1 VFSIQFERRNWF
13 RRTDC
18 SFRFDEIVSFTSNF
32 IGTDE
37 YFLIETKNPNRTFQI
52 SAALRSYED
61 MVAFENA
68 MICINERVNGEDI

>member
-13 RRTDC
+13 RPTDC

-37 YFLIETKNPNRTFQI
+37 YFLIETKNPNRTIQI
-52 SAALRSYED
+52 SAASRSYED

-68 MICINERVNGEDI
+68 IKSMNERVNGEDI